1 MTSAPSMLILGFL
14 LGMRHATDPDH
25 VVAVTT
31 IVARERRAWAAA
43 IIGAW
48 WGLGHTITIFVVGG
62 AIISFHLVI
71 PPRLGLAMESAVALM
86 LVGLGITTLKSVSS
100 GATHARVAHRSNL
113 RSLFVGTV
121 HGLAGSAAIALLILV
136 TISDA
141 RWSALYLAVFGVGTI
156 AGMTVL
162 TTLLALPFS
171 YTAERFASAN
181 AALVRVT
188 AAASVLL
195 GVFLAYRFVVKE
207 GLLSSAPHWTP
218 G

>member
-1 MTSAPSMLILGFL
+1 MLILGFL

-31 IVARERRAWAAA
+31 IVAREKRVWASA

-48 WGLGHTITIFVVGG
+48 WGLGHTVTIFAVGG
-62 AIISFHLVI
+62 ALIAFHLVI

-86 LVGLGITTLKSVSS
+86 LVGLGITTLT
-100 GATHARVAHRSNL
+100 GARRRGRTGAPHLEIANGSNL
-113 RSLFVGTV
+113 RSLFVGVV

-136 TISDA
+136 TISDV
-141 RWSALYLAVFGVGTI
+141 RWGALYLAVFGIGTI
-156 AGMTVL
+156 AGMMVL

-171 YTAERFASAN
+171 YTAERFASVN
-181 AALVRVT
+181 AGLVRVT
-188 AAASVLL
+188 ASASVLL
-195 GVFLAYRFVVKE
+195 GVLLAYRFVVTD